1 MGEERKPRRSWAW
14 ASAGVLLAAA
24 VAVTVWLSV
33 SGVRMARHRSPGAR
47 PANLPAPSESV
58 PITIW
63 SETHEPVVNLQGDIR
78 LGYEKLPSLQRERVT
93 VRVTLV
99 GVTSEGV
106 SQPVLVE
113 LHFHRPLPGQT
124 GQLPLGALLAAVN
137 QQQAISRQLLG
148 EGRLIIALGD
158 RDPGK
163 PFRPLSNEVVLACVF
178 R

>member
-1 MGEERKPRRSWAW
+1 M
-14 ASAGVLLAAA
+14 
-24 VAVTVWLSV
+24 
-33 SGVRMARHRSPGAR
+33 
-47 PANLPAPSESV
+47 

-78 LGYEKLPSLQRERVT
+78 VGYEKLPSLQRETVT

-99 GVTSEGV
+99 GVTPEGV
-106 SQPVLVE
+106 SQPLLQ
-113 LHFHRPLPGQT
+113 LHFQRPLPGQT
-124 GQLPLGALLAAVN
+124 GRLPLGALLAALDK
-137 QQQAISRQLLG
+137 QQAISRQLLG
-148 EGRLIIALGD
+148 DARLTIALGD